1 MAYVYLFSSIL
12 QVTVNES
19 APGIHELSNVSYVYT
34 LQSSKKKKKSPFKT
48 RDDFKTDREYG
59 QYIKATLKKGMK
71 VRARSSYES
80 VNQGDYGIYQQQN
93 DATPPAQFT
102 WEGLG
107 GETYW
112 VFWHMVDILP
122 PLDKSEDPDRADKPG

>member
-1 MAYVYLFSSIL
+1 MCLLISV
-12 QVTVNES
+12 
-19 APGIHELSNVSYVYT
+19 
-34 LQSSKKKKKSPFKT
+34 LQSTKKKKKSPFKT

-80 VNQGDYGIYQQQN
+80 VNQGDYGVYQQQN
-93 DATPPAQFT
+93 DGTPPAQFT

-112 VFWHMVDILP
+112 IFWHMVEILP
-122 PLDKSEDPDRADKPG
+122 PLDKNEDPDRADKPGEC